1 MTTALAMMGL
11 ELEPIAAPENNQAA
25 HEAVLFAYLWSEG
38 QASNLTLI

>member
-1 MTTALAMMGL
+1 MNSPGSPPGPNTK
-11 ELEPIAAPENNQAA
+11 AAPENNQAA